1 MQRKR
6 EMQITVPIA
15 LRTPPS
21 EKERLMQYCKENGR
35 TQTDVLREYIRSLP
49 LRSEESEAAE
59 VA

>member
-1 MQRKR
+1 
-6 EMQITVPIA
+6 MQITVPIS